1 MPRYTTSRKKK
12 SNREKRRLR
21 KTVPRDRRKLMRW
34 AARGDSTDY
43 EKLRRHARKLMV
55 DYDIPAFVNFD
66 DVEQLA
72 NTDKGKLIQA
82 IHHDNVRTYAHPHLR
97 GFLDA
102 LSFVLDKAS
111 LRGWDW
117 PANLLKQGTK
127 VFRGEKLTELDELYA
142 KIVDDS
148 YRKRPDRV
156 EDYYRVPEVDSDYVT
171 VWETSDGHRLVSVRG
186 TVPSNPSDLLKD
198 AEIAATGTV
207 SADTIGATLQ
217 NILESTS
224 PGTPIDVAS
233 HSLGTTLVLRAYNE
247 NPELQKRIHQTY
259 LFNPAYNPSG
269 IFSTDYKSIATKY
282 EQDDRVRYFINL
294 GDLVSVGGI
303 GSKGPSNVVYKSPL
317 SDNTGFINHTLE
329 QWQGHYKAST
339 AAEAPPPQ
347 PQPEQIGLDT
357 MQYGTEK
364 FGEPI
369 SQEDVVSA
377 PIDYGQGLLDFGSD
391 DFVAS
396 INRQLAD

>member
-1 MPRYTTSRKKK
+1 MPRYTTKRKKK
-12 SNREKRRLR
+12 TNREKRRLR

-34 AARGDSTDY
+34 AARGDSNDY
-43 EKLRRHARKLMV
+43 EKLRRNARKLMV

-72 NTDKGKLIQA
+72 NTDKSKLIQA

-102 LSFVLDKAS
+102 LSFVLDKAN

-156 EDYYRVPEVDSDYVT
+156 EDYYRVPEFDSDYVT

-186 TVPSNPSDLLKD
+186 TVPTNPSDLLKD

-217 NILESTS
+217 DIVHMTLYFTDRKTQWPVFDKVRREIYPVDPPVTVGVGTSDLGAGAALE
-224 PGTPIDVAS
+224 IDALAVEDRLLELGAGHADAATNYFRANLDPRLRRRHLRS
-233 HSLGTTLVLRAYNE
+233 AHSEPPTESFTALVR
-247 NPELQKRIHQTY
+247 
-259 LFNPAYNPSG
+259 
-269 IFSTDYKSIATKY
+269 
-282 EQDDRVRYFINL
+282 
-294 GDLVSVGGI
+294 
-303 GSKGPSNVVYKSPL
+303 
-317 SDNTGFINHTLE
+317 
-329 QWQGHYKAST
+329 
-339 AAEAPPPQ
+339 
-347 PQPEQIGLDT
+347 
-357 MQYGTEK
+357 
-364 FGEPI
+364 
-369 SQEDVVSA
+369 
-377 PIDYGQGLLDFGSD
+377 
-391 DFVAS
+391 
-396 INRQLAD
+396 